1 MAQYWWQLPS
11 LANYLIQLPKIKWS
25 NVYFQFPKKEKCK
38 FSYQKWQNFEDDECC
53 RNSDVSVESDGA
65 NDGQEDEEDAA
76 EAEAQL
82 ALDEEPLPA

>member
-1 MAQYWWQLPS
+1 MVVVTITSKLF
-11 LANYLIQLPKIKWS
+11 YLVTKNKVVKRL
-25 NVYFQFPKKEKCK
+25 VLVPKKEKCK

-53 RNSDVSVESDGA
+53 GNSDVSVESDGA

-82 ALDEEPLPA
+82 ALDEESLPA